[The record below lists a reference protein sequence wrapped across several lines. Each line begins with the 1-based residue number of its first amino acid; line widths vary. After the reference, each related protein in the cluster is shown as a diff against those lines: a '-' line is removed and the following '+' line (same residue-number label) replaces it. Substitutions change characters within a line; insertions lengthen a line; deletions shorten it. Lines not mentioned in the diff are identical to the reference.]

1 MNNKNFLHYN
11 LKKNEKKPNFF
22 NLCLP
27 PTSPKLIFKIK
38 ENKKKKKCKKIKK
51 NKKPVF
57 PPLNFG

>member
-38 ENKKKKKCKKIKK
+38 ENKKKKKCKKIK
-51 NKKPVF
+51 NLYF
-57 PPLNFG
+57 LL